1 MKTLQHSGYL
11 SKNTNDRPKLFYNL
25 FISETNQIKATLLI
39 IHGMQEHSGRYS
51 EIAEYF
57 ASRGLAVLTY
67 DHLGHGK
74 SVNEKKD
81 IGFFQLDQ
89 PDKKLIDDAEM
100 MSNHLSSQYPNVP
113 HFILGHSMGSF
124 VTRCLLQRISTQFT
138 GSVIVGTGGYLAGIT
153 LLNAYFS
160 IANKIAPHQKTFFNS
175 LFNFVNNSHFKKDK
189 NFSDT
194 SWLSINQTNRDAF
207 TQDELSGIP
216 FTNNAF
222 YTLFKL
228 YKQATKRNWASPI
241 SKSLPFLF
249 ISGKDDPIGNFGK
262 GIMQTVNNLK
272 HDGFTHVASKIYPDM
287 RHEIMNEEIR
297 EKVLNDIYV
306 WIFQNNP
313 DDFESLSHLDH

>member
-1 MKTLQHSGYL
+1 MRTLHQSGYL
-11 SKNTNDRPKLFYNL
+11 SKNTNDQPKLFYNT
-25 FISETNQIKATLLI
+25 FIPETNQVKATLQI

-57 ASRGLAVLTY
+57 ASHGLAVLTY

-81 IGFFQLDQ
+81 IGFFQSNK
-89 PDKKLIDDAEM
+89 PDKRLIDDAEM
-100 MSNHLSSQYPNVP
+100 MSDHLISQYPNVP

-124 VTRCLLQRISTQFT
+124 VTRCLLQKAGNRFT
-138 GSVIVGTGGYLAGIT
+138 GAIIVGTGGSLAGLG
-153 LLNAYFS
+153 LLNTYFS
-160 IANKIAPHQKTFFNS
+160 LANTIAPHQKTFFNS

-194 SWLSINQTNRDAF
+194 SWLSLNQANRDSF
-207 TQDELSGIP
+207 THDELSGIP

-222 YTLFKL
+222 YTLFKI
-228 YKQATKRNWASPI
+228 YKRATKSNWADEI

-249 ISGKDDPIGNFGK
+249 ISGQNDPIGNFGK
-262 GIMQTVNNLK
+262 GVMETINNLK
-272 HDGFTHVASKIYPDM
+272 HDGFNKVDYKIYPEM

-297 EKVLNDIYV
+297 EDVLNDIYH
-306 WIFQNNP
+306 WI
-313 DDFESLSHLDH
+313 EEHLK